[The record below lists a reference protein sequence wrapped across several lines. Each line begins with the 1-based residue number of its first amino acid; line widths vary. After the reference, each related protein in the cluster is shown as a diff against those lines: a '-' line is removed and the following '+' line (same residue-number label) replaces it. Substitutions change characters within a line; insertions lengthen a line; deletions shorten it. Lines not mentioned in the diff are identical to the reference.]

1 MGRGPVD
8 GLMFVQMNDLREWSL
23 GQFIATGGGGARL
36 ATQAVGAGVGR
47 GPVPLSTLQRQSLQR
62 QQDLY
67 LSPVERQRREQE
79 EIRRQQ
85 AAQRAT
91 YGSQVRE
98 TAGSRAAA
106 GTPVDAEV
114 LRQQHAQRDEMTKRG
129 VSVKDTVGSEAAA
142 WGPTRVRTPPPPPAP
157 APPPPAPPTGP
168 RPAPDFT
175 PDYLTTFVNTPSRP
189 STGRSSWE
197 TSDDWL
203 RQNDPTAYE
212 RRVQAERAQR
222 EAERRVAQRQARARQ
237 PQPKPSPAR
246 PTPSQ
251 PKPPPSQPT
260 PAQPESARPWAQGL
274 PSRGALVDSIRWFFG
289 LPRKGAREEGM
300 WSL

>member
-1 MGRGPVD
+1 
-8 GLMFVQMNDLREWSL
+8 MFVHMDDLRDWSL
-23 GQFIATGGGGARL
+23 GQFIATGGGAARL

-85 AAQRAT
+85 TAQRAT

-106 GTPVDAEV
+106 GTPIDAEV
-114 LRQQHAQRDEMTKRG
+114 LRQQQAQRDEMAKRG

-157 APPPPAPPTGP
+157 ALPPPAPPTGP

-203 RQNDPTAYE
+203 RQNDPAAYE

-222 EAERRVAQRQARARQ
+222 EAERRVAERQARARPPSR
-237 PQPKPSPAR
+237 PQPSPA
-246 PTPSQ
+246 PPPPSQ
-251 PKPPPSQPT
+251 PKP
-260 PAQPESARPWAQGL
+260 ARPESARPWAQG
-274 PSRGALVDSIRWFFG
+274 PSSRTLVESLRWFFG
-289 LPRKGAREEGM
+289 LPKTSAREEGV
-300 WSL
+300 WNL